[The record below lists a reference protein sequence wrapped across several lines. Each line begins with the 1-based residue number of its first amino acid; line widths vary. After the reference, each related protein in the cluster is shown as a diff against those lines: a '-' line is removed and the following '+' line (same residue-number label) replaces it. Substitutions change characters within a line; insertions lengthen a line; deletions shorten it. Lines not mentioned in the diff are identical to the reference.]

1 MITYTYA
8 HMLIPERR
16 TQKFAGILGADLS
29 GFITSFLAGACCP
42 ATRMALPSA
51 HTGDGKAAESC
62 EAEGLAHENSVHTST
77 SAAQRKL
84 KRLKDLAS
92 ERAGG

>member
-1 MITYTYA
+1 MSSQNS
-8 HMLIPERR
+8 
-16 TQKFAGILGADLS
+16 QKFAGILGADLS

-62 EAEGLAHENSVHTST
+62 ACGLGRVSPTKTRFTPPKAQR
-77 SAAQRKL
+77 QRKL

-92 ERAGG
+92 ERARG